1 MSSSVEGLVV
11 GVIRTGSGRCLG
23 FGRSAVG
30 MEVGPVLLSPRERS
44 GEGIK

>member
-1 MSSSVEGLVV
+1 MADSNPPLAPFFKRG
-11 GVIRTGSGRCLG
+11 LG